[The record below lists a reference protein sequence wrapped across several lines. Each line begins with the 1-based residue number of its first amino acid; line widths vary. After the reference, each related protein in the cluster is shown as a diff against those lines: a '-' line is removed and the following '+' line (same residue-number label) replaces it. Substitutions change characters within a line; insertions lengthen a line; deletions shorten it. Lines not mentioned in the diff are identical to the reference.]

1 MLAVAAATAPST
13 LASVANLTRDK
24 IIDAWTRLGE
34 LAHAEGKSIDIIVVG
49 GAVMAV
55 YFQSRAST
63 ADVDGIFAPAPETRR
78 WAQTVADE
86 LDLPADWLNDGAK
99 GYLTGES
106 EGPVLHRSAGIVVR
120 TVALAHLLALKLM
133 AWRDDV
139 DFRDA
144 LRILQ
149 ALEERSGVDC
159 SSPEKTLRISRA
171 VFRSVGA
178 PEGVVCSRG
187 TPGTP

>member
-1 MLAVAAATAPST
+1 
-13 LASVANLTRDK
+13 
-24 IIDAWTRLGE
+24 
-34 LAHAEGKSIDIIVVG
+34 
-49 GAVMAV
+49 MAV

-86 LDLPADWLNDGAK
+86 LELPSDWLNDGAK

-106 EGPVLHRSAGIVVR
+106 EGPVLHRSAGIVVQ
-120 TVALAHLLALKLM
+120 TVAFAHLLALKLM

-139 DFRDA
+139 DVSDA

-149 ALEERSGVDC
+149 ALKEQPGADC
-159 SSPEKTLRISRA
+159 SSLEKLSELVEPYLVPPQRMKASYALEELWEIHDHP
-171 VFRSVGA
+171 GA
-178 PEGVVCSRG
+178 NRG
-187 TPGTP
+187 SDPGEEPA